1 MSEMKVVNKNSKAY
15 QAWLSY
21 EKLSDSYLKEYNELL
36 SNISI
41 YGKTKLNASIKEE
54 INRALAKFLSAD
66 FELNFNQQFQNN
78 ILIAA
83 KKELKEIAADNEKL
97 DSLLKSIDFT
107 EINEEGYLIK
117 YFEEMELLLLT
128 AKSDQGLLYGAFA
141 LLREIQQENK
151 LEQLDL
157 LSNPKNNLRMLNHW
171 DNLDGSIERG
181 YAGKSIFYQ
190 DNHLVNDLNRIKDY
204 ARMLASI
211 GINALSINNV
221 NVSYEETRL
230 IDDKIEMV
238 ITIADILRD
247 YGITTYLS
255 ANYASPM
262 QLSSIDTADPLDE
275 KVRLWWKEKAA
286 EIYEQIPDFGG
297 FVVKADS
304 EGRPGPFTYGRSH
317 ADGAN
322 MLAEALE
329 PYGGLIIWRCF
340 VYNCQQDWRDK
351 KTDRARAA
359 YDNFKDLDGEFKEN
373 VLLQIKNGPMDFQVR
388 EPVAPL
394 FGAMP
399 KTNQVL
405 ELQVTQEY
413 TGQQKD
419 LCYLIPQWKKITDFD
434 TYAEG
439 ENTPVKRIVD
449 GSTYDQKNTGFAA
462 VVNVG
467 DDENWTGHHLAQANL
482 YGYGRLAW
490 NPDLSAVE
498 ITEEWIKITFGLDQ
512 EVMESLLRMLL
523 YSWSIYEDYTSP
535 LGIGWMVNPG
545 HHYGVNVNG
554 YEYSRWGTYHR
565 ADHEGIGV
573 DRSLATGTGYAGQY
587 FEENAEKY
595 ETIENCPD
603 ELLLFFHHVPYTHE
617 LDTGKTV
624 IQHIYDSHFR
634 GVAAVKE
641 LQGHWEKLEGKVDQ
655 TIYKNVKN
663 RLEMQLDNAV
673 EWRDQVNTY
682 FHRISGIDDQFDR
695 EIY

>member
-21 EKLSDSYLKEYNELL
+21 EKLSDSYLKEYKDLL
-36 SNISI
+36 SNISV
-41 YGKTKLNASIKEE
+41 YGKTNLNASIKEE
-54 INRALAKFLSAD
+54 INRALAKFSSAD

-83 KKELKEIAADNEKL
+83 EKELKEIAADNEKL
-97 DSLLKSIDFT
+97 DLLLKSIDFA
-107 EINEEGYLIK
+107 ELNDEGYLIK
-117 YFEEMELLLLT
+117 YFKEEDLLLLT

-141 LLREIQQENK
+141 LLREIQQENN

-157 LSNPKNNLRMLNHW
+157 LSNPKNTLRMLNHW

-286 EIYEQIPDFGG
+286 EIYKQIPDFGG

-329 PYGGLIIWRCF
+329 PYGGLLIWRCF

-351 KTDRARAA
+351 ETDRARAA

-388 EPVAPL
+388 EPVTPL

-439 ENTPVKRIVD
+439 EDTPVKRIVD
-449 GSTYDQKNTGFAA
+449 GSLYDQTNTGFAA

-467 DDENWTGHHLAQANL
+467 NDQNWTGHHLAQANL

-523 YSWSIYEDYTSP
+523 YSWTIYEDYTSP

-587 FEENAEKY
+587 FKENAEKY
-595 ETIENCPD
+595 ETIESCPD

-617 LDTGKTV
+617 LDSGKTV

-695 EIY
+695 AIY

>member
-1 MSEMKVVNKNSKAY
+1 MSKLKTINKNSKAY

-21 EKLSDSYLKEYNELL
+21 EKLSDNYLKENEVLL
-36 SNISI
+36 SDISI
-41 YGKTKLNASIKEE
+41 YGKSNLIESIKEE
-54 INRALAKFLSAD
+54 INRALPKFLAAD
-66 FELNFNQQFQNN
+66 FELNFNQEFQNK

-83 KKELKEIAADNEKL
+83 EKELKEIAADNEKF
-97 DSLLKSIDFT
+97 DSLLKCIDFA

-117 YFEEMELLLLT
+117 YFEEIDLLLLT
-128 AKSDQGLLYGAFA
+128 AKIDQGLLYGSFA
-141 LLREIQQENK
+141 LLREFQQENN

-181 YAGKSIFYQ
+181 YAGNSIFYQ
-190 DNHLVNDLNRIKDY
+190 DNHLVNDLKRIKDY

-322 MLAEALE
+322 ILAEALE
-329 PYGGLIIWRCF
+329 PYGGLLIWRSF

-351 KTDRARAA
+351 ETDRARAA

-388 EPVAPL
+388 EPITPL

-419 LCYLIPQWKKITDFD
+419 LCYLIPQWKKVTDFD
-434 TYAEG
+434 TYAKG

-449 GSTYDQKNTGFAA
+449 GSTYNQQNTGFAA

-467 DDENWTGHHLAQANL
+467 NDQNWTGHHLAQANL

-523 YSWSIYEDYTSP
+523 YSWTIYEDYTSP

-587 FEENAEKY
+587 FKENAEKY
-595 ETIENCPD
+595 ETIESCPD

-617 LDTGKTV
+617 LDSGKTV

-695 EIY
+695 AIY